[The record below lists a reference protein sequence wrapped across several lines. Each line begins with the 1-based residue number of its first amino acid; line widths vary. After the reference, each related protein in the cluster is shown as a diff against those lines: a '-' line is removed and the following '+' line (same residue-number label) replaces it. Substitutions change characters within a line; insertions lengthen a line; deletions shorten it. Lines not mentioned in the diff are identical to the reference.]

1 LWLTPF
7 DRQPI
12 SGLLGIGSAA
22 AANFLMH
29 TYKHKLSHTFDAIQG
44 YKADLEMYKAQ
55 KPIEELRLR
64 LLADAG
70 LEAHPT
76 LVRPRKPSM
85 LVLLPRPMLKRM
97 LRDGIRM
104 VEERKR
110 AAMAA
115 RRAEAEAIWLQKQE
129 VRQAGVRGGQGDRY
143 QRRREVSKAAGEG
156 RMGYT
161 RKHTSHCI
169 NGGSWPLFLLKC
181 VCHWLYLLTVTT
193 SAATA
198 VCRRSSSA
206 GVPCL
211 LARQAQAGRVVRHW
225 KAAWWRERI

>member
-1 LWLTPF
+1 MP
-7 DRQPI
+7 
-12 SGLLGIGSAA
+12 SLLHCHSRVY
-22 AANFLMH
+22 LPL
-29 TYKHKLSHTFDAIQG
+29 LSCPSRPQG

-104 VEERKR
+104 VEDRKR

-129 VRQAGVRGGQGDRY
+129 VGCGEVRCRLY
-143 QRRREVSKAAGEG
+143 CAVS
-156 RMGYT
+156 
-161 RKHTSHCI
+161 
-169 NGGSWPLFLLKC
+169 
-181 VCHWLYLLTVTT
+181 TVK
-193 SAATA
+193 
-198 VCRRSSSA
+198 
-206 GVPCL
+206 P
-211 LARQAQAGRVVRHW
+211 Q
-225 KAAWWRERI
+225 